1 MAGAT
6 TPGTIHVPTNYCAA
20 FGWEILVNSRFLPRN
35 WGGGGALCGQFP
47 FEVRCAGPPRGRGR
61 GPLGVVLGFADL
73 EDGLQLRGYLLE
85 SLVAM

>member
-20 FGWEILVNSRFLPRN
+20 FGWEILVNARFLPRN
-35 WGGGGALCGQFP
+35 WGDGVALCGQFL
-47 FEVRCAGPPRGRGR
+47 FEVRCVGPPRGRR
-61 GPLGVVLGFADL
+61 KGPLGVVLGFADL

-85 SLVAM
+85 SLVTM